1 MAFPWGR
8 IVSKPS
14 DDSIRLLGRLIMED
28 NPIRREL
35 ADYLYMPG
43 DPNDA
48 TGRVEHTSQLLL
60 ALGPSWDAFARAQG
74 RGHLTGATL
83 EERRQGAVSKEIGRA
98 SCRGRGY

>member
-1 MAFPWGR
+1 
-8 IVSKPS
+8 
-14 DDSIRLLGRLIMED
+14 MED

-48 TGRVEHTSQLLL
+48 TGRVEHTFQLLL

-74 RGHLTGATL
+74 RGHLKGETL
-83 EERRQGAVSKEIGRA
+83 EERLQDAVSKGIIQAEQVEAFKEYDAARYDCILTDA
-98 SCRGRGY
+98 FDAL